1 MRGIGCRLAVAGVLA
16 VVLAALLVQRS
27 ETPGGG
33 PVDRHGQRGAEVV
46 IAAAPTDGL
55 SLVTRARTALDGELF
70 SARRFSKAELVG
82 AALGLGLLSL
92 AWSWWYLMRPDRWFA
107 SPSRRAG
114 RAALR
119 APPGLVVP

>member
-16 VVLAALLVQRS
+16 VVLAAVLVQRS
-27 ETPGGG
+27 ETSGTG
-33 PVDRHGQRGAEVV
+33 PVARDGQRAAEVV
-46 IAAAPTDGL
+46 IAAAPTGGL

-70 SARRFSKAELVG
+70 PVSRFAKAELVG
-82 AALGLGLLSL
+82 AAMGLGLLSL

-107 SPSRRAG
+107 SPSRRAA